1 VLRTKLSTYIV
12 RCDVYLKESVMR
24 DMKEHVDGGNELGQ
38 ELKNEVEKKA
48 PVPQI
53 LFKEPSPPLF
63 MSDGSEGKKGN
74 LQDEK
79 DETEE

>member
-1 VLRTKLSTYIV
+1 
-12 RCDVYLKESVMR
+12 MR
-24 DMKEHVDGGNELGQ
+24 DMKQHVDTGNELDHA
-38 ELKNEVEKKA
+38 LKNEVESKE

-63 MSDGSEGKKGN
+63 MSDRSEGNKGN

-79 DETEE
+79 DETAE